1 MPKSDVSAHPHIARN
16 EKILYTASNKHKGGR
31 LLTVRCEQYAET
43 KNMTLDHE
51 EETLSNGSPADQA
64 AKIQSLREMIQNA
77 ERTIQGA
84 RSILLS
90 LEGKKKT
97 GRPRKIADEEEGT
110 VIQGAFDGQF
120 MLGSDGKQYPVPA
133 NYASK
138 SKLVQG
144 DMLKLTIT
152 NDGSFIYK
160 QIGPAE
166 RKNAI
171 GIVVQDDRGNY
182 LIAAEG
188 RPYRILLASV
198 TYFKLSPGDEVA
210 IVLPRDV
217 ETAWA
222 AVENVLQKAS
232 SVSEAAITAAKEA
245 ITVKTD
251 MEHWKEE
258 LKPAEETS
266 PIEEEESAPVE
277 EAKEDA
283 KAEKV
288 KDSLL
293 DDWIKDMEELEKEME
308 KQKQEEAQKS

>member
-1 MPKSDVSAHPHIARN
+1 MV
-16 EKILYTASNKHKGGR
+16 
-31 LLTVRCEQYAET
+31 
-43 KNMTLDHE
+43 LDHE
-51 EETLSNGSPADQA
+51 EETLSNGSREDQA

-97 GRPRKIADEEEGT
+97 GRPKKIADEEDGT

-138 SKLVQG
+138 SKLIQG

-152 NDGSFIYK
+152 SDGSFIYK

-171 GIVVQDDRGNY
+171 GIVIQDDRGNY

-222 AVENVLQKAS
+222 AIENVLQKAS
-232 SVSEAAITAAKEA
+232 SVSEETIASAKEVL
-245 ITVKTD
+245 TVKTD
-251 MEHWKEE
+251 MEHWKNE
-258 LKPAEETS
+258 LKP
-266 PIEEEESAPVE
+266 PEEEATQETDAPSAPQE
-277 EAKEDA
+277 KEAESDK
-283 KAEKV
+283 KGSV
-288 KDSLL
+288 L
-293 DDWIKDMEELEKEME
+293 DDWIKDMEELEKEMSN
-308 KQKQEEAQKS
+308 QKQEEQRS